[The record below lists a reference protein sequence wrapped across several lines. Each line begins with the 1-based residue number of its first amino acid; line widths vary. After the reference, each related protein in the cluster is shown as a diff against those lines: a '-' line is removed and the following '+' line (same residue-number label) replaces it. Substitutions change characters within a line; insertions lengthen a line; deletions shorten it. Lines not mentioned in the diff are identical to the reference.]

1 MLVKGIVPRGYCKG
15 VVRAIEIAKKQA
27 HQTAPVYIL
36 GMIVHNQYIV
46 NALEDLGIQTIDFKG
61 KTRLELLDE
70 INEGK
75 VIITAH
81 GASQKVFDKAKEKGL
96 EVIDASCLDVIKTHD
111 LIQDKLNEGY
121 EILYIGKKG
130 HPEAEGAISID
141 EKRIHLITNIDDLK
155 TIDPTKKYVMTNQ
168 TTMSLYDVYD
178 LCEKAKEILP
188 FVEIEKETCTA
199 TKIRQEAIK
208 NIEDDVDII
217 FIVGDPHSNNTRKL
231 ASIAHDYHTCD
242 VYMIESIEDLEIEW
256 LKNKRYAAVSS
267 GASTPT
273 YLTNQVIDYL
283 KQFDINDSKTYQKPI
298 IDKNKIL
305 NIIVYSLLI
314 FIVLFSLW
322 TSQTKTDNSKLSYDK
337 FIKMAKNKEISTV
350 MINLN
355 DTTFVATDN
364 HKKNHTVD
372 NPKYDNFKKDLLE
385 YGIEVKESR
394 TTNYMSY
401 IFNFLQLAIMI
412 FIMYKFY
419 GVMLQQTKGSSSEM
433 IIQKNG
439 ENENGKV
446 LNNTTFADVAGL
458 KQVKADLKLLVD
470 FLKDPKKYNEAGA
483 KMPKGVIL
491 YGPPGTGKTLLA
503 KAIAGEANVPFLSM
517 NGSDFVEMFVGVGA
531 KRVRK
536 LFEDAKKCAPCIVFV
551 DEIDAI
557 GGRRDIASAGN
568 SEQRQTI
575 NALLAAMDGFA
586 SNEGILMIAATN
598 RIEDLDSGRACG

>member
-27 HQTAPVYIL
+27 HQTAHVYIL

-231 ASIAHDYHTCD
+231 ASIANDYHTCD

-305 NIIVYSLLI
+305 N
-314 FIVLFSLW
+314 
-322 TSQTKTDNSKLSYDK
+322 Q
-337 FIKMAKNKEISTV
+337 
-350 MINLN
+350 
-355 DTTFVATDN
+355 
-364 HKKNHTVD
+364 
-372 NPKYDNFKKDLLE
+372 KD
-385 YGIEVKESR
+385 
-394 TTNYMSY
+394 
-401 IFNFLQLAIMI
+401 A
-412 FIMYKFY
+412 
-419 GVMLQQTKGSSSEM
+419 
-433 IIQKNG
+433 
-439 ENENGKV
+439 
-446 LNNTTFADVAGL
+446 
-458 KQVKADLKLLVD
+458 
-470 FLKDPKKYNEAGA
+470 
-483 KMPKGVIL
+483 
-491 YGPPGTGKTLLA
+491 
-503 KAIAGEANVPFLSM
+503 
-517 NGSDFVEMFVGVGA
+517 
-531 KRVRK
+531 
-536 LFEDAKKCAPCIVFV
+536 
-551 DEIDAI
+551 
-557 GGRRDIASAGN
+557 
-568 SEQRQTI
+568 
-575 NALLAAMDGFA
+575 
-586 SNEGILMIAATN
+586 
-598 RIEDLDSGRACG
+598 